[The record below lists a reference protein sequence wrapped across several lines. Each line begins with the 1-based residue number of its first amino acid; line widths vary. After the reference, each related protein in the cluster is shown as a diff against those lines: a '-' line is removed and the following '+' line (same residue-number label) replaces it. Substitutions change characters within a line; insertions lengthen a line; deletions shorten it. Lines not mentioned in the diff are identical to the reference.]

1 MDDHLKKTGGEFLRN
16 QIKRCLIAAEVV
28 MLVFLSGCSRQESG
42 QKKTEPVTLRAMQ
55 YEVENQAIDFQDL
68 WYFQEIE
75 KQTGVHIQFDD
86 VKDSE
91 WDTRLSL
98 MFASGTYPDLILRG
112 SLDVEEYGVSQHLI
126 MPIDSY
132 MDEGKLPNYTAK
144 LDEKTRER
152 LTSSDGHIYQLGFLI
167 SQNVNTTGHFF
178 INRAWLERLGLSV
191 PETTDELLEVLKA
204 FRDRDPNGNGIAD
217 EIPLEATFDD
227 IITGTYNLFSFW
239 GLPFNEEF
247 VYADEQGKVH
257 FAPMEENFLPAVQYL
272 HTLIDEHLLDVEC
285 ITQGSNIWSAK
296 VNQGSAGM
304 FSYWR
309 LGNTAL
315 KPEIAEEYQLML
327 PVHADGVRAA
337 LPRIIDDIEFG
348 AAISVTC
355 SNVDAALRWLDAQFE
370 TENML
375 VSQNGK
381 VGDTLR
387 LREDGKYEV
396 AYVPG
401 DNELY
406 KTVPVICGQFM
417 APSPWYESVYV
428 PARHRQEKSRYCEAY
443 EEAGVLERISFRYL
457 TNVAQKNAE
466 ENARLNR
473 LKNTLKSIIDQA
485 LVEFMT
491 RGVDEVRWNA
501 FLRDLQDA
509 GAEEYR
515 QLYQTI
521 YDRWRG
527 V

>member
-1 MDDHLKKTGGEFLRN
+1 MRN
-16 QIKRCLIAAEVV
+16 RIKRCLAAAEAV
-28 MLVFLSGCSRQESG
+28 LLIILSGCSAQETG
-42 QKKTEPVTLRAMQ
+42 ERKTEPVTLRAMQ

-68 WYFQEIE
+68 WFFQEIE
-75 KQTGVHIQFDD
+75 KQTGVHIQFED

-91 WDTRLSL
+91 WETRLSL
-98 MFASGTYPDLILRG
+98 MFASGNYPDLILRG
-112 SLDVEEYGVSQHLI
+112 SLDVEEYGVSQHLVLPLDAYI
-126 MPIDSY
+126 
-132 MDEGKLPNYTAK
+132 DEGRLPNYAAK
-144 LDEKTRER
+144 LSKEAREQ
-152 LTSSDGHIYQLGFLI
+152 LTSSDGHMYQLGFLI
-167 SQNVNTTGHFF
+167 SQNVNTSGHFF
-178 INRAWLERLGLSV
+178 INRAWLDKLGL
-191 PETTDELLEVLKA
+191 PIPGTTDELLEVLRA
-204 FRDRDPNGNGIAD
+204 FRDRDPNGNGEAD
-217 EIPLEATFDD
+217 EIPIEATFDD

-247 VYADEQGKVH
+247 VYADEQGTVH
-257 FAPMEENFLPAVQYL
+257 FAPTEENFLPAVQFL
-272 HTLIDEHLLDVEC
+272 HALIEEHLLDIEC

-296 VNQGSAGM
+296 VNQGTAGM

-315 KPEIAEEYQLML
+315 KPEIAADYQLML
-327 PVHADGVRAA
+327 PVHAEGTRAV
-337 LPRIIDDIEFG
+337 LPRLIDDIEFG

-355 SNVDAALRWLDAQFE
+355 SDVDAALRWLDAQFE

-375 VSQNGK
+375 VSQNGIL
-381 VGDTLR
+381 GDTLR

-396 AYVPG
+396 VYVPG

-406 KTVPVICGQFM
+406 KKVPVICGQFM

-428 PARHRQEKSRYCEAY
+428 PAEHRQEKSRYCAVY
-443 EEAGVLERISFRYL
+443 EDAGVLERISFRYL
-457 TNVAQKNAE
+457 TMVAQRNTE

-473 LKNTLKSIIDQA
+473 LKSTLKSIVDQA

-491 RGVDEVRWNA
+491 RGINEERYGA
-501 FLRDLQDA
+501 FLEDLKDA

-515 QLYQTI
+515 ELYQTI